1 MLECRMLPP
10 LTLGRWFPYTEAIEY
25 MPEEPGV
32 FQIRREQGLVDFPRG
47 KSAMLRYGA
56 SERSLRRVFAEL
68 LGEPGP
74 EAVPQTID
82 GEARVE
88 SWLVRWATSPVP
100 HEHCA
105 RLLASFTERFGAP
118 PRDQP

>member
-1 MLECRMLPP
+1 MLPP
-10 LTLGRWFPYTEAIEY
+10 LTFGRWFPYAEAIEH

-32 FQIRREQGLVDFPRG
+32 LQIRREQGLVDFPRG

-56 SERSLRRVFAEL
+56 AERSLRGALEEL
-68 LGEPGP
+68 LQEPGP
-74 EAVPQTID
+74 AAVRQTID
-82 GEARVE
+82 GESRVE
-88 SWLVRWATSPVP
+88 SWLVRWAVSPVP
-100 HEHCA
+100 RQHCA